1 MASRKPRWIRADDF
15 VADSME
21 AWAKKIE
28 SFDPD
33 EAKNLRRSAK
43 SFRESGR
50 PGLMPIWENT
60 EEAKE
65 FISAKSPKNRKRP

>member
-1 MASRKPRWIRADDF
+1 MRADDF
-15 VADSME
+15 VTNSTE
-21 AWAKKIE
+21 ARAKKIE

-50 PGLMPIWENT
+50 PGLMPIGQNT

-65 FISAKSPKNRKRP
+65 FISSKSPKDSKKRVGLGCQTR